1 MWSRLFRA
9 VPWCPTP
16 LDPGCRAIQHHLH
29 SWQQHT
35 TTIGQAKSSLSFA
48 FKFTFL
54 WWTLSSLQRIA
65 WHTPKSRMVNANTP
79 HTRRLHQCGSKIFDA
94 PLQPVA
100 RPCILDQLTMNF
112 GCGSSDQI
120 LRRGPREELLIRWRC
135 QWKKVDFLRPR
146 SPSKSKKSFKMSAQF
161 IQVQLITYGY
171 LRFKYIQNTL
181 ASMVE
186 FDERLIPL
194 MVNSR
199 NWPSSHWVRYSL
211 WRSKNSVSRLDAL
224 DRGRPWRGVA

>member
-9 VPWCPTP
+9 APWCPTP

-79 HTRRLHQCGSKIFDA
+79 HNRRLHQCGSKIFEA

-100 RPCILDQLTMNF
+100 QPCILDQLTMNF

-120 LRRGPREELLIRWRC
+120 LRRGPRRNCWSAERVSGIKWI
-135 QWKKVDFLRPR
+135 KRPR
-146 SPSKSKKSFKMSAQF
+146 SPSSPRKVSKCRRNSSRSSWS
-161 IQVQLITYGY
+161 LTDTYGSNTFRIHWHQWLSLIKGWYHWWSTLGIY
-171 LRFKYIQNTL
+171 LHPTGFATHFGAPRTPS
-181 ASMVE
+181 AGSM
-186 FDERLIPL
+186 L
-194 MVNSR
+194 
-199 NWPSSHWVRYSL
+199 
-211 WRSKNSVSRLDAL
+211 
-224 DRGRPWRGVA
+224 